1 MTGVLGGFHSYGEE
15 LIHHKSFLLCPI
27 RPYLKITTIG
37 KNSPA
42 PMAATSII
50 GKDEDNKRQRIYN
63 IQHPFNGNVHS
74 VIQENMPDIH

>member
-1 MTGVLGGFHSYGEE
+1 
-15 LIHHKSFLLCPI
+15 
-27 RPYLKITTIG
+27 
-37 KNSPA
+37 
-42 PMAATSII
+42 MAAISII